1 MQWEEE
7 CGFPSKSESFPK
19 LEPQAPGLYLVT
31 DYQWLHSSHPSAG
44 MRKRVTKKLE
54 GEDAISWCIT
64 GIISSVK

>member
-19 LEPQAPGLYLVT
+19 LEPQAPGFYLVT